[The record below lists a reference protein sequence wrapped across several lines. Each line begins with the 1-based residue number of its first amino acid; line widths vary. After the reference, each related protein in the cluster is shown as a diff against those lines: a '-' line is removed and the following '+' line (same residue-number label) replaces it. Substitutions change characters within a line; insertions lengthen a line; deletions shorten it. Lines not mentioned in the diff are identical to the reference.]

1 MSVNK
6 KHESSIIK
14 YIIAEANNMLINHIS
29 VIQNKEKNGLNYH
42 KKVFFWLS
50 WFSMWSLKWRFLL
63 ST

>member
-1 MSVNK
+1 MFSGFLFKNITVMSVNK

-42 KKVFFWLS
+42 KKVFF
-50 WFSMWSLKWRFLL
+50 
-63 ST
+63 

>member
-1 MSVNK
+1 MFSGFLFKNITVMSVIK

-42 KKVFFWLS
+42 KKVFF
-50 WFSMWSLKWRFLL
+50 
-63 ST
+63 

>member
-14 YIIAEANNMLINHIS
+14 YIIAKANNMLINHIS

-42 KKVFFWLS
+42 KKVFF
-50 WFSMWSLKWRFLL
+50 
-63 ST
+63 

>member
-1 MSVNK
+1 MFSGLFFKNITVMSVNK

-42 KKVFFWLS
+42 KKVFF
-50 WFSMWSLKWRFLL
+50 
-63 ST
+63 

>member
-1 MSVNK
+1 MFSGFFFKNITVIVNK

-42 KKVFFWLS
+42 KKVFF
-50 WFSMWSLKWRFLL
+50 
-63 ST
+63 